1 MSTSVPHAV
10 HRLDYAPP
18 AYLVDEIALTFE
30 LDEDMTVI
38 SSRARYRRNPA
49 AKQADVLVLDG
60 VELDLRAISIDGEP
74 LPSARYTRTDEEL
87 HVLNPPSEFV
97 LDIEATCRPN
107 ANKALEGLYVS
118 RGTFCTQ
125 CEAEGFRKITFFP
138 DRPDVLARYT
148 TTIIADQKR
157 YPRLLSNGNHKS
169 STLLDDGRT
178 RVIWEDPFPKP
189 SYLFALVA
197 GDLALVAD
205 TFTTR
210 SGRTVALHVYV
221 ESKDLDKTEHCMRS
235 LKNAMRFD
243 EEAFGREYDL
253 DLFQIV
259 AIGDFNM
266 GAMENKGLNVFNTK
280 FVLARADTATDQDFA
295 AIEGVVGHEY
305 FHNWSGNRVTCRDWF
320 QLSLKEGFT
329 VFRDQEFSS
338 TMGSA
343 AVKRIDDVVRLRAMQ
358 FPEDSG
364 PFAHPVRPDSYV
376 EINNFYTVTIYEKGA
391 EVVRM
396 LETLLGRET
405 FRKGCDLY
413 FERHDGQA
421 VTCDDFVAAHEAA
434 SGRDLSQFRLWYA
447 QAGTPLITARSVYD
461 AEKATLSLDITQELK
476 PTPGQPEKEPMLV
489 PLSLGLLDANG
500 REMPFRVAGENAAT
514 TTRVLEL
521 ASREQRFVLE
531 DVQARPVLSLNR
543 GFRAPV
549 KLAIDEPDDDVYF
562 RMAHD
567 TDSFNRWDA
576 SQRMM
581 LTTLLA
587 LAARG
592 ESAAAEHVPH
602 ALKSAFTHV
611 LQDEAA
617 DPALIA
623 LTMMIPTPQV
633 VAEEMTVVDVDGLY
647 RARRILR
654 TALATVAQDA
664 LTARYQSLSVE
675 EPYRFEKQAVAR
687 RSLKNVCLAYLMA
700 LEKKGEGGVATTQ
713 LDRATNMTDTLAAM
727 MLLTHVDGDD
737 RLRALEAFYARHKN
751 DALVLDKWFALQ
763 ALSERERTLDEV
775 KRLLTHEAFEL
786 TNPNK
791 VRSLIGTFS
800 SSNMLRF
807 HAASG
812 DGYAFLVEQ
821 IIAIEAF
828 NPQIAAR
835 LVQPL
840 TRWKR
845 FDESRQRLMR
855 DGLERIMLRP
865 SVSRD
870 VDEIV
875 RKALA

>member
-1 MSTSVPHAV
+1 MSNPSPHAIS
-10 HRLDYAPP
+10 RLDYTPP

-30 LDEDMTVI
+30 LDEDTTRI
-38 SSRARYRRNPA
+38 TSRARYRRNPHA
-49 AKQADVLVLDG
+49 ASTNVLVLNGVDLVLQNIAIDG
-60 VELDLRAISIDGEP
+60 VTLTPE
-74 LPSARYTRTDEEL
+74 RYTRTDEEL
-87 HVLNPPSEFV
+87 HIKDPPDAFM
-97 LDIEATCRPN
+97 LDVVATCRPN
-107 ANKALEGLYVS
+107 QNKALEGLYVS

-157 YPRLLSNGNHKS
+157 YPRLLSNGNLKS
-169 STLLDDGRT
+169 TTLLDDGRT
-178 RVIWEDPFPKP
+178 KVIWEDPFPKP

-197 GDLALVAD
+197 GNLALVED
-205 TFTTR
+205 TFKTR
-210 SGRTVALHVYV
+210 SGRSVALHVYV
-221 ESKDLDKTEHCMRS
+221 EQKDLDKTDHCMRS
-235 LKNAMRFD
+235 LKNAMRWD

-253 DLFQIV
+253 DLFQLV
-259 AIGDFNM
+259 AISDFNM

-343 AVKRIDDVVRLRAMQ
+343 AVKRIDDVVRLRTLQ
-358 FPEDSG
+358 FPEDAG

-413 FERHDGQA
+413 FDRHDGQA
-421 VTCDDFVAAHEAA
+421 VTCDDFVAAHESA
-434 SGRDLSQFRLWYA
+434 SGRDLSQFRRWYA
-447 QAGTPLITARSVYD
+447 QAGTPLITARAVHD
-461 AEKATLSLDITQELK
+461 AARATLTLDITQELK
-476 PTPGQPEKEPMLV
+476 PTPGQPLHEPMHV
-489 PLSLGLLDANG
+489 PLALGLLDDGG
-500 REMPFRVAGENAAT
+500 REMSFRVAGDSASS

-521 ASREQRFVLE
+521 REREQRFVLE
-531 DVQARPVLSLNR
+531 GVKSRPVLSLNR
-543 GFRAPV
+543 GFRAPI
-549 KLAIDEPDDDVYF
+549 KLTVDETDADAFF

-567 TDSFNRWDA
+567 TDPFNRWDA

-581 LTTLLA
+581 LTSLLA
-587 LAARG
+587 LAAKG
-592 ESAAAEHVPH
+592 ERASIADVP
-602 ALKSAFTHV
+602 APLTQAFTHV

-623 LTMMIPTPQV
+623 LTMMLPTPQV
-633 VAEEMTVVDVDGLY
+633 VAEEMPVVDVDGLY
-647 RARRILR
+647 RARRIMR
-654 TALATVAQDA
+654 TALATAAKDV
-664 LTARYQSLSVE
+664 LTRRYEKLSVDE
-675 EPYRFEKQAVAR
+675 EYRFEKQAVAR
-687 RSLKNVCLAYLMA
+687 RSLKNACLTYLMA
-700 LEKKGEGGVATTQ
+700 LEPAGSGGAAARQ
-713 LDRATNMTDTLAAM
+713 LHRAKNMTDTLAAM
-727 MLLTHVDGDD
+727 AQLTHVDGDD
-737 RLRALEAFYARHKN
+737 RVKALENFYARHKE

-775 KRLLTHEAFEL
+775 KKLMAHPGFAL

-812 DGYAFLVEQ
+812 DGYAFLVDQ

-845 FDESRQRLMR
+845 FDEARQRHMR
-855 DGLERIMLRP
+855 GGLERILNRTT
-865 SVSRD
+865 VSRD